1 MEREVS
7 PPLPTSG
14 QIFGGLVKNLKISH
28 ALLQSRKARRFF
40 SGRMEQQVKES
51 TRADIIGAI
60 AEVLSDMGL
69 AEAPGEGNDDATPA
83 AALADLLD
91 WHGVNWERWRAFM
104 QPRMMRVLP
113 SHLPAVWAAYVRLSV
128 IDLALRIA
136 GKVHMGGAPQ
146 SSLDFL
152 EWATSGKRG
161 RYLNQKRMEAGITL
175 FDFAEAVGV
184 TFNAAEVWVYSGAR
198 PSDENLTKI
207 ASALSPANE
216 LSETKRVLQEL
227 RRLYWISDVAGLLE
241 TFIGSEAVDEILVRL
256 KTYSCQALRI
266 IDERVSEGRRTDVAA
281 ELVSIGTHCHLA
293 QSLLAEM
300 ASHESDGEWQ
310 EDLKAAGGDWIRRI
324 LTVNLRVHQAEE
336 NELIRESEGR
346 LLQDWDVGN
355 PEAYAHYQRSIEL
368 QGQGRIYEAVAEV
381 AKAAELDPLDPA
393 NHFTLGSVKSTLGL
407 HTGNPAL
414 VKEGLEASWLAATLD
429 PNWILPWAEIG
440 LILLENGKAREA
452 VEHLQAVGPERR
464 PFDPRY
470 FNALGASLRD
480 VGDYAGSLKAFE
492 SSLEL
497 DPEDLTIVEAAAMVA
512 AWAGDNVKS
521 NRYLR
526 VARRMGASEEL
537 GELLKRIRS
546 TRLAASK
553 IQEGSDEEIAALD
566 AAIRRNP
573 GSAEAHLR
581 RGRAFFLRGED
592 ERAVND
598 LDAAVRLN
606 PNDAGVH
613 QLRGIVCA
621 YLGRYDRVVADMSE
635 TVRLQP
641 GIAEAHYYRGVAYGE
656 QDKFD
661 LAIPDLDEAI
671 RLNPDYK
678 DGYSA
683 KGDCRRY
690 MGEYDLAIA
699 DYDAALRIDPDHG
712 PSHRGRGAAW
722 RMKGQLELAIA
733 GYDAAVDINPEDPF
747 VYRFRGDAHLANGD
761 YTKALSDFDTSLGL
775 RPDDGVAHR
784 EKGKAHLFREEFD
797 LAMAAFTLAVECDPA
812 SGSAL
817 YGRGLAREMMGDALG
832 ADDDYRR
839 ARELGYDD
847 SDPG

>member
-7 PPLPTSG
+7 PPLPTSE
-14 QIFGGLVKNLKISH
+14 QIFGSLVKNLGISH
-28 ALLQSRKARRFF
+28 PLLQSRTARRFF
-40 SGRMEQQVKES
+40 SGHMEQQVKES
-51 TRADIIGAI
+51 TRAEIIEAI
-60 AEVLSDMGL
+60 AEVLSDIGL
-69 AEAPGEGNDDATPA
+69 AEAPGQGNDDATPA
-83 AALADLLD
+83 VVLADLLD
-91 WHGVNWERWRAFM
+91 WHGVNWDRWRDFM
-104 QPRMMRVLP
+104 RPRMMRVLP
-113 SHLPAVWAAYVRLSV
+113 SHLPAVWAAYVRLAV

-136 GKVHMGGAPQ
+136 GKVHMGGAPP

-152 EWATSGKRG
+152 EWATSGQRG
-161 RYLNQKRMEAGITL
+161 RYLNQKRIESGSTL

-184 TFNAAEVWVYSGAR
+184 TFNAAEAWVYSGTR

-207 ASALSPANE
+207 ALVLSPANE
-216 LSETKRVLQEL
+216 PYETKRVLLEL

-241 TFIGSEAVDEILVRL
+241 NFIGSEAVDQILVRL
-256 KTYSCQALRI
+256 KTYACQALRI
-266 IDERVSEGRRTDVAA
+266 IDDRVSEDKRTDVTV
-281 ELVSIGTHCHLA
+281 ELASIGTHCHFA

-310 EDLKAAGGDWIRRI
+310 EDLKAAGADWIRRI
-324 LTVNLRVHQAEE
+324 LAVNLRVHEAEE
-336 NELIRESEGR
+336 DELIQQSDGL

-368 QGQGRIYEAVAEV
+368 QIQGRIYEAVAEV

-407 HTGNPAL
+407 RTGNPAL
-414 VKEGLEASWLAATLD
+414 VQEGLDACWLAATLD

-440 LILLENGKAREA
+440 LILLENGKAKEA
-452 VEHLQAVGPERR
+452 LEHLQTVGPERR

-470 FNALGASLRD
+470 FNALGASLRE
-480 VGDYAGSLKAFE
+480 VGDYTGSLEAFE

-497 DPEDLTIVEAAAMVA
+497 APEDLTIMEEAAMVA
-512 AWAGDNVKS
+512 ARAGDNTKS
-521 NRYLR
+521 NRYFR
-526 VARRMGASEEL
+526 MARHMGASEGL

-546 TRLAASK
+546 ARSAASN

-573 GSAEAHLR
+573 DSAEAHLR

-592 ERAVND
+592 ERAVDD

-606 PNDAGVH
+606 PDDAAIH

-635 TVRLQP
+635 TVRLKP

-661 LAIPDLDEAI
+661 LAIADLDEAI
-671 RLNPDYK
+671 RLKPDYT
-678 DGYSA
+678 DAYNA
-683 KGDCRRY
+683 RGDCRRY
-690 MGEYDLAIA
+690 IGEYDLAIA

-733 GYDAAVDINPEDPF
+733 DYDAAVGINPEDPF
-747 VYRFRGDAHLANGD
+747 AYRFRGDAHLANGG
-761 YTKALSDFDTSLGL
+761 YMKALSDFDAALGL
-775 RPDDGVAHR
+775 RPDDGVAHG
-784 EKGKAHLFREEFD
+784 EKGNAHLFREEFD
-797 LAMAAFTLAVECDPA
+797 LAMVAFTLAIECDPG

-817 YGRGLAREMMGDALG
+817 YGRGLAREMMGDTLG

-847 SDPG
+847 SDPS